1 MPHAFNPLIT
11 PAPLTEYSGLD
22 LTVYASL
29 TLTATLPSSDAQAS
43 FDITV
48 PEAHSFDFQT
58 AENTGALEP
67 ATMGLLA
74 AGLLLFGYRR
84 LTSRS

>member
-1 MPHAFNPLIT
+1 MTIT
-11 PAPLTEYSGLD
+11 QNAGVNTVSVSLGLF
-22 LTVYASL
+22 V
-29 TLTATLPSSDAQAS
+29 TLPEDASAKFS
-43 FDITV
+43 ISV
-48 PEAHSFDFQT
+48 PQTGSFDFQS
-58 AENTGALEP
+58 AESIPEP